1 MAQNSA
7 THIMLSYLRKNMCLP
22 SRKPAISSGKGK
34 VYLGQSE
41 SYLKMIM
48 VSPTWPVCLGSALTA
63 AQA

>member
-1 MAQNSA
+1 
-7 THIMLSYLRKNMCLP
+7 MCLP
-22 SRKPAISSGKGK
+22 SIKPAISSGKGK